1 MLYKYSSNCL
11 KMWEHI
17 KEREIIRLGPL
28 SLLITMGI
36 IIVLATNRIHV
47 LTTKPIMEQNLEVV
61 EVKQNYA
68 YVFITIICLWYQ
80 NRVLVFWF
88 IYIVKYLSFTT
99 GREEGKGR
107 YSLNALLENEN
118 TFGWSKLALTSVFGS
133 CFALS
138 AALSKQNS
146 FAVGRENFETSR
158 CVWLADTLN
167 DVRYKLHWLTIDWC
181 KTNQIS

>member
-1 MLYKYSSNCL
+1 
-11 KMWEHI
+11 
-17 KEREIIRLGPL
+17 
-28 SLLITMGI
+28 MGI

-99 GREEGKGR
+99 RKEEGKGR

-118 TFGWSKLALTSVFGS
+118 TFG
-133 CFALS
+133 
-138 AALSKQNS
+138 
-146 FAVGRENFETSR
+146 
-158 CVWLADTLN
+158 
-167 DVRYKLHWLTIDWC
+167 
-181 KTNQIS
+181 